1 MPDYLSVIGFVAGL
15 VLLVRGADLFTDAVV
30 DTAKKFRLS
39 TLLLGLLVAGAEP
52 EELLASA
59 IAAGK
64 GMSGIAVGNALG
76 TNIAVIG
83 LALALGAAIMPV
95 VADKPSQ
102 RHGLIVLVF
111 SLPPVVF
118 LLNGSVTRWEGVL
131 LALLFL
137 VYVWYVVQREK
148 IEIQLEEVTTTQ
160 LLAGKAGGEEEEDE
174 DDDDDTRPAWKVVGV
189 VVLGMALMAA
199 GGELLVGGAGS
210 IMRWLH
216 LSETVVGLTFV
227 SIATSAEMIVLSIVP
242 ISKGYSE
249 ITIGGII
256 GSYAYNVMLTLGVAA
271 AIRPLAVSMDLLSID
286 LPVMLGFYALLLIF
300 TYQGRLTR
308 THGVVLLASY
318 LVYLIYNFTLR

>member
-1 MPDYLSVIGFVAGL
+1 MPAYLGIVGFATGL
-15 VLLVRGADLFTDAVV
+15 ALLVRGADLFTDAVV

-95 VADKPSQ
+95 AADKTSQ
-102 RHGLIVLVF
+102 RHGLIVLAF
-111 SLPPVVF
+111 SLPPLAF
-118 LLNGSVTRWEGVL
+118 MLNGTVARWEGVL

-160 LLAGKAGGEEEEDE
+160 LLAGKTGGRDE
-174 DDDDDTRPAWKVVGV
+174 DDDDDDPRPAWKVVGG

-227 SIATSAEMIVLSIVP
+227 SIATSAEMIALSIVP
-242 ISKGYSE
+242 ITKGYPE

-256 GSYAYNVMLTLGVAA
+256 GSYAYNVMLTLGVS
-271 AIRPLAVSMDLLSID
+271 AIVRPLAVSTDLLSID
-286 LPVMLGFYALLLIF
+286 LPVMLGFYGLLLLF
-300 TYQGRLTR
+300 TYKGQLTR
-308 THGVVLLASY
+308 TNGVVLLALY
-318 LVYLIYNFTLR
+318 LGYLFYNFTLR